1 MVSDWRTPGIM
12 HHIRFRSGSRREGS
26 AAFTLIELL
35 VVIAIIA
42 VLASMLLPALSK
54 AKEKALGIGC
64 MSNLKQ
70 LQLGWLLYSGDNNDQ
85 IVRTGGTG
93 DTATSMADGRINNG
107 NWVHG
112 DMATA
117 PGNYDPALIMAGAL
131 FNYTKDI
138 KIYKCPADRKVS
150 SNKRTTVRSLSMNAW
165 MNPISTTFGNGV
177 ARTFRKQTDITL
189 PRPVDCWVTID
200 ESPGT
205 INDGWFMVDP
215 FGYPTTWVDIPSTY
229 HNKACGMSF
238 ADGHAAIHKWRDSTV
253 IRYGNPIGPTGN
265 FFAAGQ
271 TPATDLIWLQQRS
284 TSRR

>member
-1 MVSDWRTPGIM
+1 MRKLEAQAS
-12 HHIRFRSGSRREGS
+12 RSRG
-26 AAFTLIELL
+26 FTLIELL

-42 VLASMLLPALSK
+42 ILAAMLLPALAK

-70 LQLGWLLYSGDNNDQ
+70 LQLAWLLYSGDNNDG
-85 IVRTGGTG
+85 IVRTGGLG
-93 DTATSMADGRINNG
+93 ETATSLTDGRINNG

-117 PGNYDPALIMAGAL
+117 PGNNDPDLIKAGAL
-131 FNYTKDI
+131 FPYSKDV
-138 KIYKCPADRKVS
+138 KVYKCPADKKV
-150 SNKRTTVRSLSMNAW
+150 NAARRQTVRSLSMNAF
-165 MNPISTTFGNGV
+165 MNPLNIGNFGNGI
-177 ARTFRKQTDITL
+177 ARVFKKQTDITL
-189 PRPVDCWVTID
+189 PKPVDCWVTLD

-205 INDGWFMVDP
+205 INDGWFVCDP

-229 HNKACGMSF
+229 HNRASGLSY
-238 ADGHAAIHKWRDSTV
+238 ADGHAAIRKWTDPTV
-253 IRYGNPIGPTGN
+253 IKYGNPTGPTGN

-271 TPATDLIWLQQRS
+271 TPAVDLVWLQERT

>member
-1 MVSDWRTPGIM
+1 MRKIETEAGC
-12 HHIRFRSGSRREGS
+12 SRLAKAG
-26 AAFTLIELL
+26 FTLIELL

-42 VLASMLLPALSK
+42 VLAGMLLPALSK
-54 AKEKALGIGC
+54 AKLKASGVGC

-93 DTATSMADGRINNG
+93 DTANNMASGQINNG

-112 DMATA
+112 NMSVAGSA
-117 PGNYDPALIMAGAL
+117 ADPEMIRAGAL
-131 FNYTKDI
+131 YPYLKDV
-138 KIYKCPADRKVS
+138 KVYKCPADRKS
-150 SNKRTTVRSLSMNAW
+150 IGGQQTVRSLSMNAW
-165 MNPISTTFGNGV
+165 MNPISVGNFGQGR
-177 ARTFRKQTDITL
+177 ATIFRKQTDIKV
-189 PRPVDCWVTID
+189 PRPVDCFVTID

-229 HNKACGMSF
+229 HNRASGMSF
-238 ADGHAAIHKWRDSTV
+238 ADGHAAIHKWNDPTV
-253 IRYGNPIGPTGN
+253 IRYGNPTGPTGN

-271 TPATDLIWLQQRS
+271 NPATDLTWMQERA